1 MKMKLTIFP
10 ILSVFAAVIAFGQD
24 TAMHEAG
31 HTATSVT
38 ESKCVLS
45 TASNEQTLT
54 VKGKARNTAHDLVFD
69 IPGCD
74 EAVLLTFAGNHDN
87 DVSVTELRRDSELKR
102 FQKYTT
108 SVYTNRGKSN
118 CMDCL
123 EYGDVEAEL
132 TGKLEIATM
141 PPGATR
147 DKANFIRDGSGKII
161 GTFGWGHP
169 GPITAY
175 RLVIQAVADVKAK
188 KLPPPQ

>member
-1 MKMKLTIFP
+1 MKLTIFP
-10 ILSVFAAVIAFGQD
+10 ILSVFAAVMAFGQD
-24 TAMHEAG
+24 TAMHETG

-38 ESKCVLS
+38 EAKCVLS
-45 TASNEQTLT
+45 TASNGQTLT

-74 EAVLLTFAGNHDN
+74 EAVLLTFAGNRDN

-132 TGKLEIATM
+132 TGRLEIATI

-147 DKANFIRDGSGKII
+147 DSSGLLRDQSGKFI
-161 GTFGWGHP
+161 GMSGWGHP
-169 GPITAY
+169 SPFARY
-175 RLVIQAVADVKAK
+175 RLVIQSVAHGKAQ
-188 KLPPPQ
+188 KLPPPK

>member
-1 MKMKLTIFP
+1 MKLRIFP
-10 ILSVFAAVIAFGQD
+10 VLSVFVAVIAFGQD

-45 TASNEQTLT
+45 TANNGQTLT
-54 VKGKARNTAHDLVFD
+54 VRGKARSTAHDLAFD
-69 IPGCD
+69 IPGCN
-74 EAVLLTFAGNHDN
+74 ETVLLTFAGNQDN
-87 DVSVTELRRDSELKR
+87 DVSATELRRDGELKR

-108 SVYTNRGKSN
+108 SVYMSRGKSN
-118 CMDCL
+118 CMDCPK
-123 EYGDVEAEL
+123 YGDVEAEL

-141 PPGATR
+141 PPGATK

-169 GPITAY
+169 GPFAAY
-175 RLVIQAVADVKAK
+175 RLVIKAVADVKAR